1 MPEMNDPQA
10 NPSKVST
17 RLNPPE
23 IEALL
28 AISEKLGASRD
39 LSETFQQIMEILA
52 SRFGMERG
60 TLTLLDRDTKELMI
74 RVAHGL
80 TEEEIGRG
88 KYKIG
93 EGITGKVVETGGPVV
108 VPSIGREPLF
118 LDRTGAR
125 RNIDRD
131 NIAFLCVPLKLRGEV
146 VGVLSVDKVRSGDDT
161 LESDLR
167 LLTIIASMIAQAVR
181 VHAAIGEI
189 VALKER
195 TDRILAGMPD
205 GVLVLGPTALVL
217 TVNEAAEHF
226 FGFTRAKVSGKHYI
240 DVFADHKGVRNIID
254 RIYDDPDAANALE
267 TQIAR
272 PGAKP
277 MPVAITWSLLAD
289 EPEGNQTIVVNVH
302 DLTEVK
308 RIERQWRRGQR
319 LAALGTMAAGVAHEV
334 RNPLGGLR
342 GASQL
347 LARETSENPKLKGFL
362 DVIVREV
369 DRLDRTVEQLLDL
382 ARPMKSEMAAINIE
396 DVVERALAVVRPQL
410 KEAGVSVE
418 KIMAAPPG
426 RIRANAAQLTQVF
439 LNLFLN
445 ALQAMPGGGTLTIDI
460 QARTGAD
467 APAVI
472 AKVSDTGHG
481 MSQQTLEHLF
491 MPFYTNRE
499 KGTGLGLAISHK
511 IVEEHGG
518 AIDVSSEEGKG
529 STFTISL
536 PAL

>member
-1 MPEMNDPQA
+1 MSEQQSG
-10 NPSKVST
+10 PSIEST
-17 RLNPPE
+17 HLDSLE
-23 IEALL
+23 IKALL
-28 AISEKLGASRD
+28 GISEKLGASRD

-60 TLTLLDRDTKELMI
+60 TLTLLDRDTKQLVI

-80 TEEEIGRG
+80 SEEEMKRG
-88 KYKIG
+88 KYRIG
-93 EGITGKVVETGGPVV
+93 EGITGKVVETGGPVI

-125 RNIDRD
+125 RHIDRD

-167 LLTIIASMIAQAVR
+167 LLTIIASMVAQAVR
-181 VHAAIGEI
+181 VHGAIDEI

-217 TVNEAAEHF
+217 SVNQAAERI
-226 FGFTRAKVSGKHYI
+226 FGFSRAEASGKHYI
-240 DVFADHKGVRNIID
+240 DVFAGHPGVRNIIE
-254 RIYDDPDAANALE
+254 RIYDDPCAAGTLE
-267 TQIAR
+267 TRVTPA
-272 PGAKP
+272 GAEP

-289 EPEGNQTIVVNVH
+289 EPEGSQTIVLNLH

-308 RIERQWRRGQR
+308 RIERKWRRGQR
-319 LAALGTMAAGVAHEV
+319 LAALGTMAAGLAHEV
-334 RNPLGGLR
+334 RNPLAGIR

-347 LARETSENPKLKGFL
+347 LARETDKNAGLKDFL

-369 DRLDRTVEQLLDL
+369 DRLDRTVEQMLDL
-382 ARPMKSEMAAINIE
+382 ARPMEPKLAEIALE
-396 DVVERALAVVRPQL
+396 DVIDRALAVL
-410 KEAGVSVE
+410 KSQMTDAGVDVKKSAPAQAA
-418 KIMAAPPG
+418 KISADAE
-426 RIRANAAQLTQVF
+426 QLTQVF

-445 ALQAMPGGGTLTIDI
+445 ALDAMPDGGTLSVTI
-460 QARTGAD
+460 REETCGGD
-467 APAVI
+467 APAVV
-472 AKVSDTGHG
+472 AEVRDTGQG

-499 KGTGLGLAISHK
+499 KGSGLGLAISHK

-518 AIDVSSEEGKG
+518 SIDVSSEEGKG
-529 STFTISL
+529 STFIVSL
-536 PAL
+536 PAN